1 MLRNEIF
8 CVTGNKRIIHITR
21 PIFWKRKG
29 KLQYLEPKNEIHF
42 RIQNISD
49 RNTTLF
55 VLKLKE
61 LKFKVTS

>member
-1 MLRNEIF
+1 
-8 CVTGNKRIIHITR
+8 VTGNKRITHITR

-29 KLQYLEPKNEIHF
+29 KLQCLEPKNEINF

-49 RNTTLF
+49 RNTAL